1 MNNNNDYSN
10 DYIDDCSDDEE
21 ILLCSYDEEI
31 LLCSYDEEIILSPN
45 TIVYRNEE
53 EKETNVIMLCM
64 LLFIYTIA
72 YLFGIRN

>member
-21 ILLCSYDEEI
+21 ILLCSN
-31 LLCSYDEEIILSPN
+31 DEEIILSPN
-45 TIVYRNEE
+45 TIVYRSEE
-53 EKETNVIMLCM
+53 EKDSDVIMLCM

-72 YLFGIRN
+72 YLFGIRIK

>member
-10 DYIDDCSDDEE
+10 DYIDDCSD
-21 ILLCSYDEEI
+21 DEEI